1 VTPTSSDLAP
11 AIVAPTHKRA
21 LAFIFFTILIDILAF
36 GVIIPVL
43 PHLVQQM
50 VGGDTSEASFY
61 TAAFGTTFAI
71 VQFVCAPIQGALSDR
86 YGRRFVILFSC
97 CGLGLDFAFMAIA
110 PNLWWLFIGRIIS
123 AITSASFTTA
133 NAYIADVT
141 PAQDRAK
148 AYGMVGA
155 AFGVGFVIGPLIGG
169 VLGAVDIRYP
179 FVFAAVLALA
189 NFLYG
194 LFVLPESL
202 PKAKRSARF
211 KWADAS
217 PLGSLKLLRSYPQ
230 VFRLAAVVFIANLAH
245 YVYPSVFVLFADFR
259 YGWGQTSVGYV
270 LAGVGVLSVIV
281 NVVVVG
287 WVVKRFGERRAQLIG
302 LGFGIAGFTIY
313 AFANQGWI
321 FLIGLPISSLW
332 AIAGPASQALIT
344 KEVGAEVQGR
354 IQGALSSLMS
364 LAGIIGPTIYAGSFG
379 YFISAKAPV
388 TLPGIPFFI
397 AAVLLVCGFA
407 VAWQNSRSV
416 LRTAK
421 PELTKIFD

>member
-1 VTPTSSDLAP
+1 
-11 AIVAPTHKRA
+11 
-21 LAFIFFTILIDILAF
+21 
-36 GVIIPVL
+36 
-43 PHLVQQM
+43 
-50 VGGDTSEASFY
+50 
-61 TAAFGTTFAI
+61 
-71 VQFVCAPIQGALSDR
+71 
-86 YGRRFVILFSC
+86 
-97 CGLGLDFAFMAIA
+97 
-110 PNLWWLFIGRIIS
+110 
-123 AITSASFTTA
+123 
-133 NAYIADVT
+133 
-141 PAQDRAK
+141 
-148 AYGMVGA
+148 
-155 AFGVGFVIGPLIGG
+155 
-169 VLGAVDIRYP
+169 
-179 FVFAAVLALA
+179 
-189 NFLYG
+189 